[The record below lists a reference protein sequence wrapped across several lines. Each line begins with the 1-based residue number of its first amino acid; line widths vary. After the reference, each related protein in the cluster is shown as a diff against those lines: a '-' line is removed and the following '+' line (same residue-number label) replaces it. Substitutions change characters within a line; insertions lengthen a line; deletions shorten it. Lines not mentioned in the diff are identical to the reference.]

1 MKFFRS
7 LAFNIAAFTWSIFLL
22 VAYIPLLI
30 ASRAAMLSAIRYWT
44 RCIFWL
50 QRHILSL
57 DFEFRGVEN
66 LPDGPFIVAAAHQSA
81 WDTICFYAVLRDPA
95 FVLKKELYR
104 VPMFGPYARKLGMIA
119 IDRTAGA
126 GEARRMIRSVSA
138 QLDAGRPV
146 VIFPGGTRSAPD
158 EIVPLK
164 SGIAALYRRSGV
176 PVVPVSLNSGWF
188 WGRRSFVKKPGRI
201 IAQFHAPIAPGQSA
215 AGFDALL
222 SSRIHDGNRALLEEA
237 RNA

>member
-1 MKFFRS
+1 MKLLRS
-7 LAFNIAAFTWSIFLL
+7 LAFNIAVFVWTIFLL
-22 VAYIPLLI
+22 AAYIPLII
-30 ASRAAMLSAIRYWT
+30 APRSAMLAAIRFWT
-44 RCIFWL
+44 HSIFWL

-66 LPDGPFIVAAAHQSA
+66 LPKGPFIIAAAHQSA

-95 FVLKKELYR
+95 FVLKKELYG

-119 IDRTAGA
+119 IDRSAGA
-126 GEARRMIRSVSA
+126 SEARRMIRSVSA

-158 EIVPLK
+158 ETVPLK
-164 SGIAALYRRSGV
+164 SGIAALYRRCDV

-201 IAQFHAPIAPGQSA
+201 LVQFHPPITPGQDA
-215 AGFDALL
+215 ASFDEIL
-222 SSRIHDGNRALLEEA
+222 SSRIHDGNKTLLEEA
-237 RNA
+237 RNG

>member
-1 MKFFRS
+1 MTFLRS
-7 LAFNIAAFTWSIFLL
+7 LGFNIAAFSWSIFLL
-22 VAYIPLLI
+22 ITFIPLMV
-30 ASRAAMLSAIRYWT
+30 ASRSAMLSAIRFWT
-44 RCIFWL
+44 RGLFWQ
-50 QRHILSL
+50 QRHILAL

-66 LPDGPFIVAAAHQSA
+66 LPEGPFIVASAHQSA
-81 WDTICFYAVLRDPA
+81 WDTVCFYAVLHDPA

-119 IDRTAGA
+119 IDRSAGA
-126 GEARRMIRSVSA
+126 SEARRMIRSVSD

-164 SGIAALYRRSGV
+164 SGIAALYRRCGV
-176 PVVPVSLNSGWF
+176 PVVPVSLNSGQF
-188 WGRRSFVKKPGRI
+188 WGRRSFVKKPGKI
-201 IAQFHAPIAPGQSA
+201 LAEFHPPIAPGLDAAAFDDVLSA
-215 AGFDALL
+215 
-222 SSRIHDGNRALLEEA
+222 RIHDGNKALLDEA